1 MAVRNKSSE
10 KINTDRALSK
20 TGFRSDKRSCR
31 PALPEMP
38 DELVLEILLRLPVKS
53 LLKFKCVCKDWHAI
67 ISGPSFIRMHLE
79 RSVSNQ
85 QRQSCYLITPH
96 LLDYASDD
104 LWPNT
109 FSNNIR
115 FYRWQHESCQASASL
130 VYARNFQ
137 REFGSVYR
145 FAHCDGLV
153 LLPTDNKMYV
163 VNPATRDLLTLP
175 ESPRRML
182 EPSSFYRGNVGF
194 GRDPCTNK
202 YKVVQCFRHSTD
214 NGLGSYSTGMEVFTI
229 GSNMNSGSAAW
240 RDAMPP
246 YPVGNWKNATFFK
259 GSLFWILRKL
269 RQREP
274 PETRLLRFCLQAE
287 TFSFTPHPPCPALDH
302 QNFAMSALEGELCL
316 AQYESS
322 QRVVIWMTSDGEDPK
337 WNRRYIV
344 DVEPCV
350 TIAIS
355 QSGLQ
360 ESEPYDLTVQ
370 LPGSERGGCGWVGSS
385 EVPWTRGAHC
395 GVQGTKH
402 VLLRCDS
409 LHRKSRSP
417 TQCKMKCGA
426 QFM

>member
-1 MAVRNKSSE
+1 MRHCSTMPRGRYVDDLKGTNMAVRNK
-10 KINTDRALSK
+10 KINTDRVLHRHRTIANK
-20 TGFRSDKRSCR
+20 TGFGSDKRLCR

-38 DELVLEILLRLPVKS
+38 DELVLEILLRLPVRS
-53 LLKFKCVCKDWHAI
+53 LLKFKCACKYWHGT

-79 RSVSNQ
+79 RSVSSQ

-96 LLDYASDD
+96 LLDHASND
-104 LWPNT
+104 LWPKT

-137 REFGSVYR
+137 IRV
-145 FAHCDGLV
+145 GLQ
-153 LLPTDNKMYV
+153 YV

-246 YPVGNWKNATFFK
+246 YPVGNWRNATFFK

-274 PETRLLRFCLQAE
+274 PETRLLWFCLQPE

-302 QNFAMSALEGELCL
+302 QNFAMSELDGELCL

-322 QRVVIWMTSDGEDPK
+322 HRVVIWMTSDGEDPK
-337 WNRRYIV
+337 WNRRYV
-344 DVEPCV
+344 LDVEPC
-350 TIAIS
+350 
-355 QSGLQ
+355 
-360 ESEPYDLTVQ
+360 SEPYHLTVQ
-370 LPGSERGGCGWVGSS
+370 LPESERGGCGWVGSS
-385 EVPWTRGAHC
+385 GVPWTRGAYC
-395 GVQGTKH
+395 GVQGSKL
-402 VLLRCDS
+402 VLLRYDS
-409 LHRKSRSP
+409 VHRKSHSP
-417 TQCKMKCGA
+417 TPCKMKCDTE
-426 QFM
+426 FM

>member
-1 MAVRNKSSE
+1 MVVRNNSNE
-10 KINTDRALSK
+10 KINTEW
-20 TGFRSDKRSCR
+20 FRSDKRLCR
-31 PALPEMP
+31 APALPEMP

-53 LLKFKCVCKDWHAI
+53 LLKFKCVCKDWHGI

-85 QRQSCYLITPH
+85 QRQPSYLITPH
-96 LLDYASDD
+96 LLDYASTE

-137 REFGSVYR
+137 RAFGSVYG

-153 LLPTDNKMYV
+153 LLPTDNRMYV

-202 YKVVQCFRHSTD
+202 YKVVQCFRHATD
-214 NGLGSYSTGMEVFTI
+214 NGLGGYCTGMEVFTI
-229 GSNMNSGSAAW
+229 GSSSSAAW
-240 RDAMPP
+240 RDAVPP
-246 YPVGNWKNATFFK
+246 YPVGNWRNATFFK
-259 GSLFWILRKL
+259 GSLFWNVRKL

-274 PETRLLRFCLQAE
+274 PESRLLRFCLRAE
-287 TFSFTPHPPCPALDH
+287 TFSFTTHPPCPALDH
-302 QNFAMSALEGELCL
+302 QNFAMSELDGELCL

-322 QRVVIWMTSDGEDPK
+322 HGQVVIWMTSDGENPK
-337 WNRRYIV
+337 WDRRYV
-344 DVEPCV
+344 VNVEPCV
-350 TIAIS
+350 TLAIS
-355 QSGLQ
+355 QYGLLLKKPNHMISRYNFKNQ
-360 ESEPYDLTVQ
+360 NVEDVAGLKALRYHGPGARTAEYKGANLFFFEMFPYTESLIP
-370 LPGSERGGCGWVGSS
+370 
-385 EVPWTRGAHC
+385 
-395 GVQGTKH
+395 
-402 VLLRCDS
+402 
-409 LHRKSRSP
+409 LHNAR
-417 TQCKMKCGA
+417 
-426 QFM
+426 

>member
-20 TGFRSDKRSCR
+20 TGFRSDKRLCR

-104 LWPNT
+104 LWPDT

-115 FYRWQHESCQASASL
+115 FYRWQHGSCQSSASL

-163 VNPATRDLLTLP
+163 LNPATRDLLALP
-175 ESPRRML
+175 DSPRRML

-194 GRDPCTNK
+194 GRDPRTNK

-214 NGLGSYSTGMEVFTI
+214 NGLGGYSTGMEVFTI
-229 GSNMNSGSAAW
+229 GSSGSAAW
-240 RDAMPP
+240 RAAVPP
-246 YPVGNWKNATFFK
+246 YPVGNWRNATFFK

-302 QNFAMSALEGELCL
+302 QNFAMSELGGELCL

-322 QRVVIWMTSDGEDPK
+322 DQIVIWMASDGEDPK
-337 WNRRYIV
+337 WNRRYVV

-355 QSGLQ
+355 QSGLLLKRVNRMISRYNFQ
-360 ESEPYDLTVQ
+360 NQSVEDVAGLEALRYHGPGARTVEYKGANLFFFDMIPYTESLIP
-370 LPGSERGGCGWVGSS
+370 
-385 EVPWTRGAHC
+385 
-395 GVQGTKH
+395 
-402 VLLRCDS
+402 
-409 LHRKSRSP
+409 LHHAR
-417 TQCKMKCGA
+417 
-426 QFM
+426 